1 MLKIL
6 QIIGTPSD
14 DDKSFISGK
23 KAIEYVTKLPVFKKL
38 DYQSR
43 FPFASKEAIDL
54 LDKLLAF
61 KPFFRISVDEALRHE
76 FFKDVHDPSLEV
88 GSSEEIDLEFDHLEV
103 AETINRQKIREL
115 MLLEIKEIKK
125 MISEEKKA

>member
-1 MLKIL
+1 
-6 QIIGTPSD
+6 
-14 DDKSFISGK
+14 
-23 KAIEYVTKLPVFKKL
+23 VTNLPVFIKL

-61 KPFFRISVDEALRHE
+61 NPFFRISVDEALRHE

-88 GSSEEIDLEFDHLEV
+88 VSSEEIDLEFDH
-103 AETINRQKIREL
+103 
-115 MLLEIKEIKK
+115 
-125 MISEEKKA
+125 